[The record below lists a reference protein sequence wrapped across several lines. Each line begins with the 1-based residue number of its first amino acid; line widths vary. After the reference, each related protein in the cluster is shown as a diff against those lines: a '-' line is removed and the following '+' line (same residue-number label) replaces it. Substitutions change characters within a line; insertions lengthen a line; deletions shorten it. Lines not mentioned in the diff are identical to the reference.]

1 MITVEDLTFLKEVVN
16 ELSVNA
22 EDYDFGP
29 SYSLAKDR
37 QKLALI
43 KLNRMIREIKN
54 DTNRL

>member
-1 MITVEDLTFLKEVVN
+1 MITVEDLTFLKEVIN

-37 QKLALI
+37 KKLALI

-54 DTNRL
+54 DLN

>member
-37 QKLALI
+37 KKLALI